1 MHLETNNH
9 TLNIYGNIKTVND
22 FINIRDSINSITD
35 INIIDSISITSRV
48 IFLVKDE
55 NIRLRVNHKLTD
67 LLKDLNIPYQ
77 LLIAKSI

>member
-22 FINIRDSINSITD
+22 FINIRDSINGITD